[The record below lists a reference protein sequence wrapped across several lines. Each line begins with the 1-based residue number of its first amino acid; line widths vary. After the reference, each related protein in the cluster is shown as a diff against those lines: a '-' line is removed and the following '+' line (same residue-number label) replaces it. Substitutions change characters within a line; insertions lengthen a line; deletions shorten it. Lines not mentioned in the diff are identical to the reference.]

1 RPDADALRRILQAG
15 ADAAPRAEEAVS
27 RYVAPRLGTISP
39 WASKASEL
47 LRGAGLAVRRVERG
61 TRMDIAGWPQD
72 RAEAAA
78 LERLLHDPMT
88 QSLLAAHDEAG
99 ALFRTPGRA
108 GLERIPLAGLEE
120 ANAR

>member
-1 RPDADALRRILQAG
+1 ALKRILQAG
-15 ADAAPRAEEAVS
+15 ADVAPRADGAAS

-47 LRGAGLAVRRVERG
+47 LRGAGLAVKRVERG
-61 TRMDIAGWPQD
+61 TRLDIEGWPED
-72 RAEAAA
+72 VAEAAA

-88 QSLLAAHDEAG
+88 QSLLPAREDAAE
-99 ALFRTPGRA
+99 LFRTPGRA

-120 ANAR
+120 ANARLG